1 MECPRAWL
9 RRLRYLGPSGLLL
22 LALFHFSSNALV
34 FISSQRDAAE
44 WRYLWGDAGNSRSC
58 SVKNV
63 LVKRQLCVFSG
74 LLFGCTMV
82 PGRLVHSPI
91 VPAPTKHCLNGSM
104 AWGPCREG
112 QFLCLAN
119 FSDIQGKCRQL
130 SWPAEAGKSQEWKDL
145 DCDFVSAGQPSATQ
159 IEKIEQL
166 SQPDFLRRSQGV
178 APDDVGEL
186 MLVSAAG
193 DPGSPFDSFMMSA
206 ALTTK
211 LMLGFVTHHIRIP
224 DFSYYQ
230 KPLQLLNFLQRKD
243 VSDSALVWFQDAYDT
258 FMIHPITARN
268 IEGLAAFDPEREVL
282 FNGECSCH
290 GEQTLCSDQQRLF
303 GSRGPW
309 HFLNSG
315 MFLGRASVLKRF
327 LRALSKTILGN
338 EAHWDQ
344 AGGDQGAFMEFC
356 FGASSNNA
364 ARLGIRCVVDSG
376 AVLMRTM
383 KYCDGVSSL
392 EIPRDLGE
400 CSDQEMA
407 SRRLLCLM
415 NCNSTNQPAGLHFNG
430 KTQLREAEV
439 EIVKPFILLGIQN
452 ADMARARSCVHLFGS
467 GALYQGCAKYQDLV
481 ELEFLQVLSSR
492 WDSAYPLTME
502 TLAAEDDETSCKIDG
517 RIYTCTNGPHS
528 GVDCLRDEYSWG
540 VCTGGKFL
548 CHRKAS
554 TTSMST
560 RYRTVHRLEK
570 AGYAPNQSQHL
581 QMHNLGGISGA
592 VCFRQAYKYEC
603 MQGTTTVDCLEEAN
617 HNLFCP
623 SNELLCTD
631 KALHLTPEPA
641 CVKKIDEA
649 MSADV
654 FLSHHCL
661 GKHCMVHSLVFR
673 NKWEYPQCQGKLCF
687 GCKLVRMFAGCLVC
701 DDLLSSVYLSK
712 SNNDLPVD
720 VLFPHQGSHLNELR
734 VGHQAHPV
742 QILAA
747 SSQDMV
753 CDLAVNRTAIL
764 IYFDGWNPFHQFFVT
779 FRSMFEALE
788 DYRAYEMYN
797 LGDQRTSKFDGG
809 HLNPFDCVPVVVDRH
824 EQDAESDLGKL
835 ILESICSSE
844 VIVLANLA
852 QRTACFSTLI
862 LGTSTG
868 FDAPVNELVEQRII
882 HSGLRLTSRLKFS
895 WHHVHAEAIH
905 RKKAT
910 TDYLPVV
917 VRRGRRELLNE
928 VSIIRSLEAQVA
940 KQYPHLK
947 IAIINFDDS
956 EHIPLRHATN
966 IFSQGVGII
975 GVHGA
980 GLTNAIFLPPISVM
994 VEIRVGYSRAPFQQ
1008 LCKQFG
1014 IAYLEFPRTFM
1025 TNAGVSWTIQDDRD
1039 RKVVV
1044 DDVTGLVKLTS
1055 FGISH
1060 IFRIRGSISNSSE
1073 LVAA

>member
-430 KTQLREAEV
+430 KTQFREAEV

-452 ADMARARSCVHLFGS
+452 ADMARARSCVHAYNS
-467 GALYQGCAKYQDLV
+467 GELYQGCIPLSQLGQSPLIEELLHQSRFWERTAPWFDFRLSNTVALQSCKSEFFLTENRQWLHKNFERRKISSDVFDLYMMYNRNRYTV
-481 ELEFLQVLSSR
+481 RFWVCDGLLFHSSLNDVGDIGRAQTLIRELKWVLESYHLP
-492 WDSAYPLTME
+492 DCDFVVHVGDGVPEHAFPLT
-502 TLAAEDDETSCKIDG
+502 L
-517 RIYTCTNGPHS
+517 
-528 GVDCLRDEYSWG
+528 
-540 VCTGGKFL
+540 
-548 CHRKAS
+548 
-554 TTSMST
+554 
-560 RYRTVHRLEK
+560 
-570 AGYAPNQSQHL
+570 PNRS
-581 QMHNLGGISGA
+581 
-592 VCFRQAYKYEC
+592 
-603 MQGTTTVDCLEEAN
+603 
-617 HNLFCP
+617 
-623 SNELLCTD
+623 
-631 KALHLTPEPA
+631 
-641 CVKKIDEA
+641 
-649 MSADV
+649 
-654 FLSHHCL
+654 
-661 GKHCMVHSLVFR
+661 
-673 NKWEYPQCQGKLCF
+673 
-687 GCKLVRMFAGCLVC
+687 
-701 DDLLSSVYLSK
+701 
-712 SNNDLPVD
+712 
-720 VLFPHQGSHLNELR
+720 
-734 VGHQAHPV
+734 
-742 QILAA
+742 
-747 SSQDMV
+747 
-753 CDLAVNRTAIL
+753 DLAVPVFVQDGWVGMNAIMAPSRSVVGGEDFSRVREAVFKHADHGSVRKAVWRGSTTGGLYGPANWREFPRSKAVLLSLKRPDLLDARFSDLKAQAENPQVVDAMTRNELQGSPISMHEQFQYQAIL
-764 IYFDGWNPFHQFFVT
+764 MIDGNTVPDRFAFQL
-779 FRSMFEALE
+779 S
-788 DYRAYEMYN
+788 
-797 LGDQRTSKFDGG
+797 GG
-809 HLNPFDCVPVVVDRH
+809 SSAIIKAASNRVEYWYPDLVPGEHIISV
-824 EQDAESDLGKL
+824 QSDLSD
-835 ILESICSSE
+835 LEQ
-844 VIVLANLA
+844 VL
-852 QRTACFSTLI
+852 
-862 LGTSTG
+862 
-868 FDAPVNELVEQRII
+868 E
-882 HSGLRLTSRLKFS
+882 
-895 WHHVHAEAIH
+895 
-905 RKKAT
+905 
-910 TDYLPVV
+910 
-917 VRRGRRELLNE
+917 
-928 VSIIRSLEAQVA
+928 
-940 KQYPHLK
+940 
-947 IAIINFDDS
+947 
-956 EHIPLRHATN
+956 
-966 IFSQGVGII
+966 
-975 GVHGA
+975 
-980 GLTNAIFLPPISVM
+980 SVM
-994 VEIRVGYSRAPFQQ
+994 VNKSFLASVARKGSDFV
-1008 LCKQFG
+1008 
-1014 IAYLEFPRTFM
+1014 
-1025 TNAGVSWTIQDDRD
+1025 IQRLRRENVACYWINLLKDFCSYVE
-1039 RKVVV
+1039 KPVVRSQKSQPAV
-1044 DDVTGLVKLTS
+1044 
-1055 FGISH
+1055 
-1060 IFRIRGSISNSSE
+1060 
-1073 LVAA
+1073 